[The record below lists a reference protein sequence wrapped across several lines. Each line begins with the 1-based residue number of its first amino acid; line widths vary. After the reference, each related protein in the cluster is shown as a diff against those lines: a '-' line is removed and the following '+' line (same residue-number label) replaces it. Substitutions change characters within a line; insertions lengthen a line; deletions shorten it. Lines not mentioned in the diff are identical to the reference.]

1 MRTRLI
7 VWAALIVF
15 VSVLTGCSSTTLK
28 SSSKDHQFTGKVS
41 KVYIIGFSH
50 EQDTRQQFEDSV
62 AKAFTDYGVTGLSS
76 YQDLPTLDKIS
87 DEMIEKAVKETGA
100 DTLLLTVAT
109 GRSTISVADI
119 IQPDTYEY
127 ALIAR
132 GQSSKTYPQ
141 PYYKRYGTLDYVPNS
156 DKPYGIHRK
165 TAFADYASF
174 SNPNREVVR
183 TPLNQHKTIII
194 GTYLID
200 TQTKELI
207 WSAEL
212 EAKKSTHPDMLITDF
227 IETVTDDLKKQ
238 GLI

>member
-1 MRTRLI
+1 MRTRFIIWTGLTI
-7 VWAALIVF
+7 CL
-15 VSVLTGCSSTTLK
+15 SVIIGCSSTTLK
-28 SSSKDHQFTGKVS
+28 ASSKGHQFTGKPS

-62 AKAFTDYGVTGLSS
+62 VKAFTDYGVTGLSS
-76 YQDLPTLDKIS
+76 YQDLPTLDEIS

-119 IQPDTYEY
+119 IPPDTYEY
-127 ALIAR
+127 ALFAR

-141 PYYKRYGTLDYVPNS
+141 PYYKRYGTLDYVPS
-156 DKPYGIHRK
+156 RDKPYGIFRK

-174 SNPNREVVR
+174 SNPNREVVL
-183 TPLNQHKTIII
+183 TPANKHETIII
-194 GTYLID
+194 GTYLFD

-212 EAKKSTHPDMLITDF
+212 EAKKSNTTDTLITDV
-227 IETVTDDLKKQ
+227 IETVTADLKKQ